1 MCPIQLITW
10 TTFQSFILLLLLLLL
25 LLLIIIIIMMMVYQQ
40 HFHKKMAVHLL
51 IKCKIYSIY
60 SAKKKY
66 IIKSGAETRV
76 VKKTN
81 Q

>member
-1 MCPIQLITW
+1 MRPILLITW

-25 LLLIIIIIMMMVYQQ
+25 IIIMVYQQ

-66 IIKSGAETRV
+66 IIKSGAEMWV
-76 VKKTN
+76 VKKRTN
-81 Q
+81 ELTT

>member
-1 MCPIQLITW
+1 MRPILLITW

-25 LLLIIIIIMMMVYQQ
+25 LIIIMVYQQ

-66 IIKSGAETRV
+66 IIKSGAEMWV

>member
-1 MCPIQLITW
+1 MRPILLITW

-25 LLLIIIIIMMMVYQQ
+25 LIIIMVYQQ

-60 SAKKKY
+60 SAKK
-66 IIKSGAETRV
+66 STLL
-76 VKKTN
+76 N
-81 Q
+81 QEQKREW

>member
-1 MCPIQLITW
+1 MRPIQLITW
-10 TTFQSFILLLLLLLL
+10 TTFQSFILLLLL
-25 LLLIIIIIMMMVYQQ
+25 IIMMMVYQQ
-40 HFHKKMAVHLL
+40 HLHKKMAIHLL
-51 IKCKIYSIY
+51 VKCKIYSIY

>member
-1 MCPIQLITW
+1 MRPILLITW
-10 TTFQSFILLLLLLLL
+10 TTFQSFILLLLLLL
-25 LLLIIIIIMMMVYQQ
+25 IIIMVYQQ

>member
-1 MCPIQLITW
+1 
-10 TTFQSFILLLLLLLL
+10 
-25 LLLIIIIIMMMVYQQ
+25 MMMVYQQ

>member
-1 MCPIQLITW
+1 MRPIQLITW
-10 TTFQSFILLLLLLLL
+10 TTFQSFILLLLLLL
-25 LLLIIIIIMMMVYQQ
+25 IMMMVYQQ
-40 HFHKKMAVHLL
+40 HFHKKMAIHLL
-51 IKCKIYSIY
+51 VKCKIYSIY

>member
-1 MCPIQLITW
+1 MRPIQLITW
-10 TTFQSFILLLLLLLL
+10 TTFQSFTLLLLLLLL
-25 LLLIIIIIMMMVYQQ
+25 LIIIIMMMVYQQ

-66 IIKSGAETRV
+66 IIKSGAQTRV

>member
-1 MCPIQLITW
+1 MRPILLITW
-10 TTFQSFILLLLLLLL
+10 TTFQSFILLLLLL
-25 LLLIIIIIMMMVYQQ
+25 IIIIIMVYQQ

-66 IIKSGAETRV
+66 IIKSGAEMWV
-76 VKKTN
+76 VKKRTN
-81 Q
+81 ELTT

>member
-10 TTFQSFILLLLLLLL
+10 ITFQSFILLLLLLLL
-25 LLLIIIIIMMMVYQQ
+25 LLLIIIVYQQ

>member
-1 MCPIQLITW
+1 MRPILLITW

-25 LLLIIIIIMMMVYQQ
+25 IIIIMVYQQ

-66 IIKSGAETRV
+66 IIKSGAEMWV
-76 VKKTN
+76 VKKRTN
-81 Q
+81 ELTT

>member
-1 MCPIQLITW
+1 MRPIQLITW
-10 TTFQSFILLLLLLLL
+10 TTFQSFTLLLLLLLL
-25 LLLIIIIIMMMVYQQ
+25 LLIIIMMMVYQQ

-66 IIKSGAETRV
+66 IIKSGAQTRV

>member
-1 MCPIQLITW
+1 MRPILLITW
-10 TTFQSFILLLLLLLL
+10 TTFQSFILLLLLLL
-25 LLLIIIIIMMMVYQQ
+25 IIIIMVYQQ

-66 IIKSGAETRV
+66 IIKSGAEMWV
-76 VKKTN
+76 VKKRTN
-81 Q
+81 ELTT